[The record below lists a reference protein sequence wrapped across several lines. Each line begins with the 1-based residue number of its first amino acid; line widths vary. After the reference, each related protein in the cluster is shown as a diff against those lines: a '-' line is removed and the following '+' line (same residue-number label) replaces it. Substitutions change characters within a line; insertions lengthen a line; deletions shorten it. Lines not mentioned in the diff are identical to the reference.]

1 MNEGFVNEFMWNRLN
16 SGSWRKKYILI
27 THLKHF
33 YLENSFNFEF
43 NFSWKI
49 YILNFIVI

>member
-16 SGSWRKKYILI
+16 SGSWRKKYIQI

-33 YLENSFNFEF
+33 ISKIRLIPNLTFLE
-43 NFSWKI
+43 KC
-49 YILNFIVI
+49 IL